1 MSTGYSWEGIRQVR
15 VTLLGAR
22 HVPERLC
29 DGRVYLGRYIKCS
42 TFYLFCTAVIKGWDD
57 GPHVMK

>member
-1 MSTGYSWEGIRQVR
+1 VC

-29 DGRVYLGRYIKCS
+29 DGLVNLGRYLPLGLPKLICDVYQLAFGIIVGYWLLS
-42 TFYLFCTAVIKGWDD
+42 VCPSVCL
-57 GPHVMK
+57 